1 MEMTLVE
8 RLMILNDE
16 INEELY
22 KIIEEKKDKIENN
35 INLFENNFYLQ

>member
-16 INEELY
+16 NNKELY
-22 KIIEEKKDKIENN
+22 KIIKEKKDKIENN
-35 INLFENNFYLQ
+35 IDSTENGILQ

>member
-16 INEELY
+16 NNKELY
-22 KIIEEKKDKIENN
+22 KIIKEKKDKINNN
-35 INLFENNFYLQ
+35 IDIVKAQYYLQ

>member
-16 INEELY
+16 NNKELY
-22 KIIEEKKDKIENN
+22 KIIKEKKDKIENN
-35 INLFENNFYLQ
+35 IDLTENGFLQ

>member
-16 INEELY
+16 NNKELY
-22 KIIEEKKDKIENN
+22 KIIKEKKDKIENN
-35 INLFENNFYLQ
+35 IDLYGNYMYLQ